1 MSEPLV
7 SVVMGTYNH
16 APFVAEAI
24 RSVLAQDFTDYEF
37 LIADDGSSDG
47 TAAVVAEFSDPRIRF
62 QPHPTN
68 RGAALVLNELVG
80 QARGRYVC
88 VLNSDDSWMS
98 GKLSEQIALL
108 ERRPEIGAA
117 FGRVEFIDG
126 DGAPI
131 GKDSLSFGHVFDQ
144 PNRTRG
150 EWLRYFFWHGN
161 CLCHPSVM
169 IRRDLYEAVGPYD
182 NRMRQ
187 LPDFDM
193 WIRVV
198 KVADIFVS
206 PSVMVR
212 FRILPGENTSSDT
225 PTNHIRTLNEHF
237 FIGLGFF
244 DDVSADLL
252 KQGFADRLSRPDLPL
267 DSTRDIEAALLFLRP
282 VMSLERV
289 YKFIGMLKLHALLGN
304 AGSRTLLA
312 AHYDFDDR
320 ALQRLAVE
328 VDTLY
333 KAAPQPATPLPQAG
347 DVSRVPTKELARII
361 GTRLLTRARHLARP
375 GLIHPLTEQ
384 GK

>member
-47 TAAVVAEFSDPRIRF
+47 TAAAVAEFSDPRIRF
-62 QPHPTN
+62 QAHPAN

-80 QARGRYVC
+80 QARGRYIC

-131 GKDSLSFGHVFDQ
+131 DKDSLSFGHVFDQ

-169 IRRDLYEAVGPYD
+169 IRREIYEAVGLYD

-198 KVADIFVS
+198 KVSDIFVS
-206 PSVMVR
+206 PNAMVR

-244 DDVSADLL
+244 ENMSADLL
-252 KQGFADRLSRPDLPL
+252 RQGFGDRLSRPDLPL
-267 DSTRDIEAALLFLRP
+267 DSTRDIEAALLFFRP
-282 VMSLERV
+282 VVSLERV
-289 YKFIGMLKLHALLGN
+289 YRLLGILKLRELLGN
-304 AGSRTLLA
+304 ENSRTLLA

-320 ALQRLAVE
+320 ALQRLAAE

-333 KAAPQPATPLPQAG
+333 KAAPQPAAPLPQAG
-347 DVSRVPTKELARII
+347 DVSRVPTKELVRII
-361 GTRLLTRARHLARP
+361 GTRLRTRARHLARP
-375 GLIHPLTEQ
+375 GPIYPLTEQ